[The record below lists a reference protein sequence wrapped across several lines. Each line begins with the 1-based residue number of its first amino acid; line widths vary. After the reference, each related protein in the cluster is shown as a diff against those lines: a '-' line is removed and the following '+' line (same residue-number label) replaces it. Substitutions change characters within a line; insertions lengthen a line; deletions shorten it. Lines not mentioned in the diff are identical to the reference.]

1 MRDSIIDT
9 VKNDIFIVQLEEA
22 LTEKINNNVCD
33 VTKDL
38 LEVDQEDMETII
50 DVLKNTIQTIQC
62 KPEGGYSVIQL
73 IYKAGP

>member
-50 DVLKNTIQTIQC
+50 DVLKNTIQC